1 MWKTLSAWYKDW
13 NDEQLAV
20 LLDPQRAESISIPW
34 RKKIAMQL
42 ATLTEIERKQLYQ
55 FSVDYQGA
63 KLWLTILK
71 LSLVFSCLG
80 LVLYSVK
87 TKLHW
92 LPAILV
98 ANLLG
103 WALVFALV
111 GIWFNYRQIAKR
123 RYRFSLSAFMG
134 VLFGFFGFTSLSAL
148 VQGKDVWATIW
159 KDGPLVLIVA
169 AVMGAVYMVLIG
181 IVAGWRNQGYETI
194 AAQLALEAE
203 REKNAR
209 QESES
214 QLRLLRAQIEP
225 HFLFNTLG
233 AVQQLAEQT
242 APKAAELTAN
252 LIVFLRACMSE
263 MRSEQ
268 IGLAE
273 EFRLIQAYLEVMQ
286 ARMGARLNF
295 QLHLPD
301 NLKAINVP
309 SMMLLTLVENAIKH
323 GIEASL
329 RGGSISITAAQLG
342 SDVMITVKDTGVG
355 LSDTPSPGIGL
366 QNVRDRLRL
375 QYGAYAVLSVTE
387 AEEGGVIAEVTI
399 PLTPVMVRN

>member
-1 MWKTLSAWYKDW
+1 MWKKLSSWYKDW

-20 LLDPQRAESISIPW
+20 LIDPQRAEDITIPW
-34 RKKIAMQL
+34 RKKMAKQL
-42 ATLTEIERKQLYQ
+42 LTLTEIERKQLYQ
-55 FSVDYQGA
+55 FSIEYQGA

-80 LVLYSVK
+80 LVLYSMK

-98 ANLLG
+98 VNMLG
-103 WALVFALV
+103 WILAFALV

-123 RYRFSLSAFMG
+123 RFRISLSAFMG
-134 VLFGFFGFTSLSAL
+134 VLCGFFGFTTLSAL

-169 AVMGAVYMVLIG
+169 AVLGAVYVLLIG
-181 IVAGWRNQGYETI
+181 IVAGWRNQGYEKI
-194 AAQLALEAE
+194 AAQLALDAE

-233 AVQQLAEQT
+233 AVQQLAEQG

-252 LIVFLRACMSE
+252 LIVFLRASMSE
-263 MRSEQ
+263 MRAEQ
-268 IGLAE
+268 ITLAE
-273 EFRLIQAYLEVMQ
+273 EFRLIQAYLEVMK
-286 ARMGARLNF
+286 ARMGARLSF
-295 QLHLPD
+295 DIDLPTA
-301 NLKAINVP
+301 LAAIPVP
-309 SMMLLTLVENAIKH
+309 SMMLLTLAENAIKH
-323 GIEASL
+323 GIEPSL
-329 RGGSISITAAQLG
+329 RGGNIHVFAEKLGTDLLITIQD
-342 SDVMITVKDTGVG
+342 SGVG

-375 QYGAYAVLSVTE
+375 QYGAHASLSI
-387 AEEGGVIAEVTI
+387 AEVEQGGVIVEVNI
-399 PLTPVMVRN
+399 PLA